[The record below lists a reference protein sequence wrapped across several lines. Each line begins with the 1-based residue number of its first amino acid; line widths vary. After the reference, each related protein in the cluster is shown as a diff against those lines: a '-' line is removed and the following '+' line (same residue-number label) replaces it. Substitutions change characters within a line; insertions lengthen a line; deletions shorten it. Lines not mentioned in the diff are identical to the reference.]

1 MVQKS
6 GYFSRASA
14 AGAEDLRLIK
24 SMPDYAVQCA
34 LEGKPGLIGH
44 DEENGDLLSAI
55 AFARIKGGKAF
66 DITASWFQ
74 EMMKEIG
81 QEVRPA

>member
-66 DITASWFQ
+66 DINTPWFQ
-74 EMMKEIG
+74 EMMADLG
-81 QEVRPA
+81 QEVKPA